1 MLKELVKIANHLDQK
16 GLRKEADR
24 LDFIIRKLAQADD
37 FQLTFINDIDVEN
50 KSIYSDEI
58 FSQIPNS
65 GNLRLRFK
73 DGLGNRFDALVEFDK
88 IGSTHMDDMNS
99 IIQFSTE
106 SSDAAMDYAKQ
117 QALGIY
123 SYKNETKQFD
133 SFSDEDEDLFD
144 MSHMDPY
151 FIPA

>member
-1 MLKELVKIANHLDQK
+1 MLKELIKIANHLDQK
-16 GLRKEADR
+16 GLSKEADH

-50 KSIYSDEI
+50 KDIYSEEYSDEI

-88 IGSTHMDDMNS
+88 IGSTHMDDMNN
-99 IIQFSTE
+99 IILFSTE
-106 SSDAAMDYAKQ
+106 STDAAMEYAKQ

-133 SFSDEDEDLFD
+133 SFSDEDEDEF
-144 MSHMDPY
+144 DPY
-151 FIPA
+151 FIPS

>member
-16 GLRKEADR
+16 GLRKEADH

-50 KSIYSDEI
+50 KDIYSDEI

-88 IGSTHMDDMNS
+88 IGSTHPDDMNN
-99 IIQFSTE
+99 IILFTTE

-117 QALGIY
+117 QAQDIY
-123 SYKNETKQFD
+123 SEKNKTKQFD
-133 SFSDEDEDLFD
+133 SFSDEFD

>member
-1 MLKELVKIANHLDQK
+1 MLKELIKIANRLDQK
-16 GLRKEADR
+16 GLRKEADH

-50 KSIYSDEI
+50 KDIYSEEYSDEI

-88 IGSTHMDDMNS
+88 IGSTHMDDMNN
-99 IIQFSTE
+99 IILFSTE
-106 SSDAAMDYAKQ
+106 STDAAMEYAKQ

-133 SFSDEDEDLFD
+133 SFSDEDEDEF
-144 MSHMDPY
+144 DPY
-151 FIPA
+151 FIPS

>member
-1 MLKELVKIANHLDQK
+1 MLKELIKIANHLDQK
-16 GLRKEADR
+16 GLRAEADH

-58 FSQIPNS
+58 LSQIPNS

-88 IGSTHMDDMNS
+88 IGSTNPDDMNN
-99 IIQFSTE
+99 IILFSTD

-133 SFSDEDEDLFD
+133 SFSDKDEDE
-144 MSHMDPY
+144 DPY
-151 FIPA
+151 FILA

>member
-1 MLKELVKIANHLDQK
+1 MLKELIKIANRLDQK
-16 GLRKEADR
+16 GLRKEADH

-50 KSIYSDEI
+50 KDIYSEEYSDEI

-88 IGSTHMDDMNS
+88 IGSTHMDDMNN
-99 IIQFSTE
+99 IILFSTE
-106 SSDAAMDYAKQ
+106 STDAAMDYAKQ

-133 SFSDEDEDLFD
+133 SFSDEDEDEF
-144 MSHMDPY
+144 DPY
-151 FIPA
+151 FIPS